1 MRLRNVKDANNI
13 LINSGLL
20 VEANPF
26 NDKKKLC
33 IEIGTGK
40 GDFIIGMARNNP
52 DVNFIGIEKYPSVL
66 VRAVQKIEDIPD
78 NLRFM
83 CFDAKNI
90 CDYFDHNVDT
100 IYLNFSD
107 PWPKKR
113 HAKRR
118 LTSPDFLNV
127 YRQLLKKDGL
137 IEFKTDNRG
146 LFEYS
151 LQSVTENHYHLDYV
165 SLDLHNSPEAEDN
178 IMTEYERKFSV
189 NGPIYKMILSDTMEK
204 NNG

>member
-26 NDKKKLC
+26 DDKKKLC

-66 VRAVQKIEDIPD
+66 VRAVQKIDDIPD

-118 LTSPDFLNV
+118 LSSTEF
-127 YRQLLKKDGL
+127 LKKYDNIFKSEKI
-137 IEFKTDNRG
+137 IEMKTDNDD
-146 LFEYS
+146 LYEYS
-151 LQSVTENHYHLDYV
+151 IESFTNNGYEVIKADTNYFDKYT
-165 SLDLHNSPEAEDN
+165 
-178 IMTEYERKFSV
+178 TEYEDKFIGLGK
-189 NGPIYKMILSDTMEK
+189 NINHIYVVKK
-204 NNG
+204 

>member
-107 PWPKKR
+107 PW
-113 HAKRR
+113 H
-118 LTSPDFLNV
+118 V
-127 YRQLLKKDGL
+127 
-137 IEFKTDNRG
+137 
-146 LFEYS
+146 
-151 LQSVTENHYHLDYV
+151 
-165 SLDLHNSPEAEDN
+165 
-178 IMTEYERKFSV
+178 
-189 NGPIYKMILSDTMEK
+189 
-204 NNG
+204 

>member
-26 NDKKKLC
+26 NDDKKLC
-33 IEIGTGK
+33 IEVGTGK

-118 LTSPDFLNV
+118 LSSTEF
-127 YRQLLKKDGL
+127 LKKYDNIFKSEKI
-137 IEFKTDNRG
+137 IEMKTDNDD
-146 LFEYS
+146 LYEYS
-151 LQSVTENHYHLDYV
+151 IESFTNNGYEVIKADTNYFDKYT
-165 SLDLHNSPEAEDN
+165 
-178 IMTEYERKFSV
+178 TEYEDKFIGLGK
-189 NGPIYKMILSDTMEK
+189 NINHIYVVKK
-204 NNG
+204 

>member
-26 NDKKKLC
+26 DDKKKLC

-66 VRAVQKIEDIPD
+66 VRAVQKIEDIPG

-113 HAKRR
+113 HTKRR
-118 LTSPDFLNV
+118 LTYKDFLENYKKV
-127 YRQLLKKDGL
+127 LKKDGI

-151 LQSVTENHYHLDYV
+151 LV
-165 SLDLHNSPEAEDN
+165 SMQNFGMEFIEVYLDLHKTEVFNVE
-178 IMTEYERKFSV
+178 TEYEKKFSPF
-189 NGPIYKMILSDTMEK
+189 GPIYKLVAK
-204 NNG
+204 F

>member
-107 PWPKKR
+107 PWPKTR

-118 LTSPDFLNV
+118 LTSETFLPLYEKISKGDV
-127 YRQLLKKDGL
+127 HIIQ
-137 IEFKTDNRG
+137 KTDNKG
-146 LFEYS
+146 LFAYS
-151 LQSVTENHYHLDYV
+151 LEMFNNYGYKFNKI
-165 SLDLHNSPEAEDN
+165 SLDLTNSDIPN
-178 IMTEYERKFSV
+178 VRTEYENKFISLGQTINYADV
-189 NGPIYKMILSDTMEK
+189 IKSLPNDK
-204 NNG
+204 

>member
-13 LINSGLL
+13 LTNSGLL

-26 NDKKKLC
+26 DDKKKLC

-52 DVNFIGIEKYPSVL
+52 DVNYIGIEKYPSVL

-118 LTSPDFLNV
+118 LTSPIFLAR
-127 YRQLLKKDGL
+127 YDGIFKDDKR
-137 IEFKTDNRG
+137 IIMKTDNRG
-146 LFEYS
+146 LFDYSVESLKEYG
-151 LQSVTENHYHLDYV
+151 YIIKD
-165 SLDLHNSPEAEDN
+165 
-178 IMTEYERKFSV
+178 R
-189 NGPIYKMILSDTMEK
+189 
-204 NNG
+204 